1 MINDK
6 DEFDKKVI
14 TLASEYY
21 DIEEPQ
27 KPIVY
32 FAGKPTFILGR
43 ASVYALDHP
52 TLGTCEVV
60 TSRVV
65 DNVSNTEF
73 HTLNTIY
80 KQVVYEDFN

>member
-14 TLASEYY
+14 MASEYY
-21 DIEEPQ
+21 GIEEPQ

-32 FAGKPTFILGR
+32 FIGTPEFVCGR

-52 TLGTCEVV
+52 IKGTCEVV

-65 DNVSNTEF
+65 EKVSNTEF

>member
-1 MINDK
+1 MMNDK

-14 TLASEYY
+14 MASEYY

-32 FAGKPTFILGR
+32 FAGQPIFSRGR

-52 TLGTCEVV
+52 TLGTGEVI

-73 HTLNTIY
+73 HTFNTIY